1 MNYPDIETVNI
12 ICDVTNKKRID
23 YIFKTLKID
32 VVFHTAAHKHV
43 PLMEENPTEAFR
55 VNSLGTYNVAKAS
68 GENNVER
75 FIYIS
80 TDKAINPTSI
90 MGSSK
95 RLGEIIVQTISSSYN
110 TKYGMVRFGNVLG
123 SRGSVVPI
131 FKEQIRNGGPVTVTH
146 PEMKRYFMTIPEA
159 VSLVLQCGK
168 YSNKGEI
175 FVLDMGEPVKIVDLA
190 KELIR
195 LSGLIP
201 DQDIK
206 IEFTGIRKGEKL
218 YEELMHEKEEKLKTP
233 NDRIIILKNKKIL
246 DNKSLETLL
255 ELLYQG
261 TEFNNLELLKAI
273 IKKHIPEAKVIL

>member
-1 MNYPDIETVNI
+1 
-12 ICDVTNKKRID
+12 
-23 YIFKTLKID
+23 
-32 VVFHTAAHKHV
+32 
-43 PLMEENPTEAFR
+43 
-55 VNSLGTYNVAKAS
+55 
-68 GENNVER
+68 
-75 FIYIS
+75 
-80 TDKAINPTSI
+80 
-90 MGSSK
+90 MGVSK
-95 RLGEIIVQTISSSYN
+95 RLGEIIVQSISGSYN

-146 PEMKRYFMTIPEA
+146 PKMKRYFMTIPEA
-159 VSLVLQCGK
+159 VSLVLQSGK
-168 YSNKGEI
+168 YSNNGEI

-261 TEFNNLELLKAI
+261 TEFNNIELLKAI
-273 IKKHIPEAKVIL
+273 IKKHVPEAKVIL